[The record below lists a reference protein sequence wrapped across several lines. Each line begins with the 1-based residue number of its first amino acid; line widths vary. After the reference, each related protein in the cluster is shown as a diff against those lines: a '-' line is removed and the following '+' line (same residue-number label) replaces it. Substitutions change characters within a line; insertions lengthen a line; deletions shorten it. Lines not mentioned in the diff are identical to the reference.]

1 MSGTIKVMLAGAAA
15 LVLAACGTGGGIDR
29 VANMDRSGTEFTM
42 ALHEGYV
49 DLANKE
55 AGFYDW
61 IDADHFRDKA
71 EMAGNGE
78 VVLPEDPNDSFW
90 YIPDEMEMAELNA
103 ERPRLLAAL
112 DGGGRDMFPDLA
124 ARAQV
129 AYDCWVEE
137 AEEGPVRTDR
147 GVAEWQPR
155 ELAKCRAE
163 YLSAMEELEAALAP
177 GEVMEVV
184 VMEEEVV
191 SEFIVYFAWDSD
203 KISPLA
209 QGFLDDVAAEAMAQG
224 VNLVA
229 LGGHT
234 DTSGSPEYNVGLSE
248 RRADA
253 VSDYL
258 ESKGIPKSAMDIRWF
273 GETDPMVPTGPDV
286 REPNN
291 RRVEITFE

>member
-15 LVLAACGTGGGIDR
+15 LMLTACAGGIDR
-29 VANMDRSGTEFTM
+29 VANMETTGSEFTM

-61 IDADHFRDKA
+61 IDSAHFRDKA

-90 YIPDEMEMAELNA
+90 YIPDEMEHAELNA

-177 GEVMEVV
+177 EEVVEVV
-184 VMEEEVV
+184 VMEEVEVG
-191 SEFIVYFAWDSD
+191 EFIVYFAWDSD
-203 KISPLA
+203 VISPLA

-224 VNLVA
+224 VNLIA

-253 VSDYL
+253 VADYL
-258 ESKGIPKSAMDIRWF
+258 ASKGIPKSAMDIRWF

>member
-1 MSGTIKVMLAGAAA
+1 MSATFKAMLAGAAA
-15 LVLAACGTGGGIDR
+15 LMLAACGSNIDR
-29 VANMDRSGTEFTM
+29 VANMETSGTPFTM
-42 ALHEGYV
+42 ALHQGYV
-49 DLANKE
+49 ELAEKE

-61 IDADHFRDKA
+61 IDSAHFADKA

-90 YIPDEMEMAELNA
+90 YIPDEMEHAELNA

-112 DGGGRDMFPDLA
+112 DGGGRSEFPDLA

-129 AYDCWVEE
+129 TYDCWVEE

-163 YLSAMEELEAALAP
+163 YLSAIEELEAAMAP
-177 GEVMEVV
+177 AMVEEVV

-224 VNLVA
+224 VKLISV
-229 LGGHT
+229 GGHT
-234 DTSGSPEYNVGLSE
+234 DTSGSAEYNVGLSE

-253 VSDYL
+253 VADYL
-258 ESKGIPKSAMDIRWF
+258 ASKGVPKSAMDIRWF
-273 GETDPMVPTGPDV
+273 GETDPMVPTGDNV